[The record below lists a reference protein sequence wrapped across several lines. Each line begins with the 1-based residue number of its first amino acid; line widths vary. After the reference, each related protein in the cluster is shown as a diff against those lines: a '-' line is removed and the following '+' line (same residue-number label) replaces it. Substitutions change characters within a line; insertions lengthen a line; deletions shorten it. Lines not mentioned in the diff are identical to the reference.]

1 MYQQQQQQQ
10 KRQVRAI
17 YDYTPTHSNEL
28 PLRKGEILSDIVE
41 HEDGWWSGMTSE
53 GRLGVFPSSYVQRM
67 YSLNLPVMANWDY
80 EARVPTELSL
90 TKGLCFTVT
99 DKDWENEWWH
109 GVCPDG
115 RRGWFPGSYVQ
126 ILDLKLPA
134 APSRPSAPASS
145 SSVSAPIQQ
154 QQQQQR
160 QQQLPAMIPVQ
171 PQQSF
176 QAIPQQLSQQQLPP
190 PQPEVKENKKERKK
204 KEKEEEKKKKEEEKR
219 KKEEQMRAQV
229 VAKELKKE
237 KPVKGTLGFVEV
249 HVHEAKGIVAS
260 KNDKKP
266 NASVEVNLKEGKKTR
281 KVFKTLA
288 MKGTSDPVWKES
300 FKLNVTDPEDT
311 DLVLVV
317 LDGKKTVAELSFPL
331 RSTEREKFQVAS
343 GLDKTYTLQDK
354 GANVGELQITIK
366 YEDASQIGRPS
377 EFQKEQSISLKN
389 GVFRLEDAS
398 PKWQK
403 VFEGAGILNTPVDE
417 SEMQF
422 IGEFIQQHTAA
433 NRNAASSS
441 ASPAGGPPQRP
452 AVPTAPSRPLVPAY
466 GIQRQHP
473 QQPPLHQQ
481 QPQQFRPPLPAGPR
495 PDQQQPVISPRSLQR
510 QQQPAGISP
519 RPQQQQPQQ
528 PQQPQPMFKPPLPA
542 GPRPTAQQQQPQ
554 PQPQRPQQPP
564 ARPTYTPQQ
573 PQPQPP
579 LQQQQVDHSN
589 DSWLPQEPPAIQQQQ
604 QPAQPPQPPQ
614 PPLPEEEQQGYYYHQ
629 QQYQEEEEE
638 AVPEFDVPPP
648 IPPRNN
654 AMTEASSSSAS
665 SDGDGIGGFNAFQQA
680 LMAKRKEMQERP
692 PAPSIP
698 ARTTQVV
705 LPDISEGETGD
716 ITNALVQALQL
727 RRRQLKE
734 STLHRSDGRE
744 DEERDD
750 WEFNPNQSVYF
761 G

>member
-1 MYQQQQQQQ
+1 MYQQQQQQ

-145 SSVSAPIQQ
+145 SSVAAPT

-160 QQQLPAMIPVQ
+160 QQLPAMIPVQ
-171 PQQSF
+171 PQQQQQSL

-190 PQPEVKENKKERKK
+190 LQPEVKENKKERKK

-229 VAKELKKE
+229 VPKELKKE
-237 KPVKGTLGFVEV
+237 KPVKRTLGFVEV

-441 ASPAGGPPQRP
+441 ASPARGPPQRP

-528 PQQPQPMFKPPLPA
+528 PQQMFKPPLPA

-589 DSWLPQEPPAIQQQQ
+589 DSWLPEEPPAIQQQQ
-604 QPAQPPQPPQ
+604 QSVQPPQPPQ

-692 PAPSIP
+692 PAPSVP